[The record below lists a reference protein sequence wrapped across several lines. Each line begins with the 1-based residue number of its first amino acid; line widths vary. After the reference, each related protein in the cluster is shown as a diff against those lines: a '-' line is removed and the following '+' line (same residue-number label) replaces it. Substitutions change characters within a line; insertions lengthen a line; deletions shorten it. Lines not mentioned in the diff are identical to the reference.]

1 MSNFTFDGGM
11 GTKIHT
17 FLEAGLPVLVN
28 KEYGYMSEF
37 LENNKIGF
45 GLQSRDISKT
55 KKLLKKI
62 NINNLKSNV
71 KKFYE
76 SNSMWKKGDNLK
88 TSIFHLLI
96 EN

>member
-1 MSNFTFDGGM
+1 
-11 GTKIHT
+11 
-17 FLEAGLPVLVN
+17 
-28 KEYGYMSEF
+28 MSEF

-55 KKLLKKI
+55 KKLLKKF

-88 TSIFHLLI
+88 NFYFSFI
-96 EN
+96 N